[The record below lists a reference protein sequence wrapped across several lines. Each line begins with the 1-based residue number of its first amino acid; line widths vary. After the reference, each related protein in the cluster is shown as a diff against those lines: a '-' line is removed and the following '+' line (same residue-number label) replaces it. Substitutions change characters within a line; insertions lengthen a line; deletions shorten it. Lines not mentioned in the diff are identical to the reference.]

1 MRVIDNTG
9 APIDFKSWVRL
20 WSPGNPSTM
29 RRESP
34 LRIPLLNCFLKKPLR
49 HLDPL
54 KINYNL
60 NYGPKVEYRVWNPF
74 RSKVAASVL
83 GGVDANWIKPGTH
96 VLYLGAALGTT
107 VSHVSDIV
115 GPARILALNASL
127 YLKVGGHFV
136 ISIKANCIDSTAPAE
151 TVFREEAKKLQAEQF
166 KPREQV
172 ILEPYE
178 RDHACVIGL
187 TGQSCSVLRG
197 EELLARSPILNPVA

>member
-1 MRVIDNTG
+1 MRAIDNTG

-74 RSKVAASVL
+74 RSKVAAAVL
-83 GGVDANWIKPGTH
+83 GGVDAIWIKPGTH

-115 GPARILALNASL
+115 GPQGVVYAVEFSHRSGRDLVNM
-127 YLKVGGHFV
+127 
-136 ISIKANCIDSTAPAE
+136 
-151 TVFREEAKKLQAEQF
+151 AKKRTNIIPIIE
-166 KPREQV
+166 
-172 ILEPYE
+172 
-178 RDHACVIGL
+178 D
-187 TGQSCSVLRG
+187 
-197 EELLARSPILNPVA
+197 ARHPAKYRMLVGMWM

>member
-1 MRVIDNTG
+1 
-9 APIDFKSWVRL
+9 
-20 WSPGNPSTM
+20 M

-115 GPARILALNASL
+115 GPQGVVYAVEFSHRSGRDLVNMAKFMQWNFLIEAEGTWLTWQRNAQTLFPSLKMLGTQQNTECLLECGCDIL
-127 YLKVGGHFV
+127 
-136 ISIKANCIDSTAPAE
+136 
-151 TVFREEAKKLQAEQF
+151 
-166 KPREQV
+166 
-172 ILEPYE
+172 
-178 RDHACVIGL
+178 
-187 TGQSCSVLRG
+187 
-197 EELLARSPILNPVA
+197 